1 VSTTTASN
9 RTSAGD
15 SGPFEITLR
24 NGRRVTLRAI
34 RPDDAGALQ
43 QAFDRLSG
51 EARITRFMAPLKQLP
66 GEMLER
72 AVNPPA
78 GEEVALVAVPASDD
92 GANTIVAGARYIA
105 DARNDT
111 AEFAVTVAD
120 EWQGLGLA
128 TALLK
133 ELIGRGRAQGLRL
146 IEGYVLARNRA
157 MLECARR
164 LGFEV
169 VTDAGDPGTLLVRLK
184 LRPD

>member
-1 VSTTTASN
+1 VSATDPSSEE
-9 RTSAGD
+9 RIED
-15 SGPFEITLR
+15 PGPIEITLR
-24 NGRRVTLRAI
+24 DGRRVTMRTI
-34 RPDDAGALQ
+34 RPDDAEALRT
-43 QAFDRLSG
+43 AFDHLSK
-51 EARITRFMAPLKQLP
+51 EARLTRFMAPMKQLP
-66 GEMLER
+66 GDMLER
-72 AVNPPA
+72 AVNPPP
-78 GEEVALVAVPASDD
+78 GQEVALVAVA
-92 GANTIVAGARYIA
+92 GNENGGEAVVAGARYYP
-105 DARNDT
+105 DARNDA

-133 ELIGRGRAQGLRL
+133 ELIRRGRAQGLRF
-146 IEGYVLARNRA
+146 IEGFVLARNRA

>member
-1 VSTTTASN
+1 MTAASSQA
-9 RTSAGD
+9 SAGD
-15 SGPFEITLR
+15 SGPIEITLR
-24 NGRRVTLRAI
+24 DGRRVTLRAI
-34 RPDDAGALQ
+34 RPDDAEALRN
-43 QAFDRLSG
+43 AFDRLSG

-72 AVNPPA
+72 AVNPSP
-78 GEEVALVAVPASDD
+78 GQEVALVAVA
-92 GANTIVAGARYIA
+92 ANDAGGEAVVAGARYYA
-105 DARNDT
+105 DARNEG

-128 TALLK
+128 SALLR
-133 ELIGRGRAQGLRL
+133 ELIRRGRAQGLRF

-164 LGFEV
+164 LGFET
-169 VTDAGDPGTLLVRLK
+169 VTDTGDPGTLLVRLK

>member
-1 VSTTTASN
+1 MSIEAASSQ
-9 RTSAGD
+9 TSAAD
-15 SGPFEITLR
+15 SDPQQVTLR
-24 NGRRVTLRAI
+24 DGRRVTLRAI
-34 RPDDAGALQ
+34 RPDDAEALR
-43 QAFDRLSG
+43 QAFERLSG

-66 GEMLER
+66 GDMLER
-72 AVNPPA
+72 AVNPPP
-78 GEEVALVAVPASDD
+78 GEEVALVAIPPGEMGGD
-92 GANTIVAGARYIA
+92 GIVAGARYIA

-120 EWQGLGLA
+120 EWRGLGLA

-133 ELIGRGRAQGLRL
+133 ELIRRGRSQGLGF
-146 IEGYVLARNRA
+146 IEGFVLARNRP

-169 VTDAGDPGTLLVRLK
+169 FTDAEDPGTVVVRLR

>member
-1 VSTTTASN
+1 VTTPAASSQ
-9 RTSAGD
+9 TSVAD
-15 SGPFEITLR
+15 SGPREITLR
-24 NGRRVTLRAI
+24 DGRRVILRAI
-34 RPDDAGALQ
+34 RPEDAEALR

-51 EARITRFMAPLKQLP
+51 EARITRFMAPMKQLP

-72 AVNPPA
+72 AVNPSP
-78 GEEVALVAVPASDD
+78 GKEVALVAVATND
-92 GANTIVAGARYIA
+92 GGGEPVVAGARYST
-105 DARNDT
+105 DARNET

-128 TALLK
+128 TALLR
-133 ELIGRGRAQGLRL
+133 ELILRGRAQGLRF

-169 VTDAGDPGTLLVRLK
+169 VTDTGEPGTLLVRID